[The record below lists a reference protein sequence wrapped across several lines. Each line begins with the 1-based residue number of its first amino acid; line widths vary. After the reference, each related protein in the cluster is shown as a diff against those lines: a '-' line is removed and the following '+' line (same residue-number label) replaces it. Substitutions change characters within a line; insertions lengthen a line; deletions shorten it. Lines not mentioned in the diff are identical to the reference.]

1 MLRARL
7 GLERGDLLAC
17 VFLGRGN
24 VEMDRI
30 G

>member
-7 GLERGDLLAC
+7 GLERKDSLAC